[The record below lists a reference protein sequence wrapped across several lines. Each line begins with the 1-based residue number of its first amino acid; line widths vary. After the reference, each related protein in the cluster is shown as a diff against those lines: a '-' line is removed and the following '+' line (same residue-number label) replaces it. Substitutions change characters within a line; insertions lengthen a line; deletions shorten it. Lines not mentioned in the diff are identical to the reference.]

1 MKNKNFI
8 IYIILLIALFT
19 NYSFG
24 DEFKFEAS
32 EINILENGNIVRTSG
47 GVKIISNDN
56 LEIIADKSFYNKEKS
71 ILKLEGNILVND
83 IKNNVKIFTDKIDY
97 FKKKEII
104 IAEKKVKSEVKG
116 KYIIVS
122 DGLIFDRNLLEISS
136 SGKIT
141 LKDNY
146 ENIFISDEF
155 LFNINED
162 VLNAKNLSLK
172 DNENNDLFV
181 ENAVV
186 DLSNSEIIGKNINI
200 NFDNS
205 LFSNNENEPRLK
217 GNSVIANKDETIVY
231 KGVFTTCK
239 KNKKN
244 CPPWKIYADKVT
256 HKKNKKL
263 IEYKNAWLAIYNKPV
278 LYVPYFFHPDPTVK
292 RQSGF
297 LIPTIINS
305 SNFGSS
311 VQIPYYNVISENKD
325 LTITPRIFFDN
336 NILIQTE
343 YRQANKSS
351 NGIID
356 FSINRDNSST
366 SSHLFSNF
374 NGKLKNTS
382 NIEINFQQVTSD
394 KYLKIYDLK
403 SPLINNKTTLNNF
416 VRIDGFNNNYQ
427 YEISFETF
435 EDLSKGKSDRFEYV
449 YPNYRYAKK
458 INNSYFS
465 NGNLNFES
473 HGYQKQY
480 NTNAYDG
487 VLINNINFESVPSY
501 TKKGIKN
508 NYQILFRNVNSKASN
523 SANYDNSENT
533 KLLSSLL
540 FNTKFP
546 LYKKTS
552 KSQNYLTPIA
562 SFRLSPNKTKN
573 IRNLDRPVNYDSIF
587 SLDRFGQDD
596 LVEGGGSLTLGLEYS
611 NRNKNNREIINLA
624 LANVFR
630 PNRND
635 DLPINN
641 SIQEKRSDII
651 GKVSFIPSNTFNLD
665 YEFSLDNNLKN
676 SNLNLIRTN
685 FSVNNFVTS
694 FEFFEEDG
702 LMGNKSYASNK
713 TTVNFDSNNS
723 ISFKT
728 NKDLDKNI
736 TEYYNLIYEYK
747 NDCLIA
753 GVEYNKS
760 NYSDGELK
768 PEENLFLKIRI
779 IPFGELGTP
788 YIVNEEK

>member
-1 MKNKNFI
+1 MKNKNII
-8 IYIILLIALFT
+8 IYIILLITLFA

-32 EINILENGNIVRTSG
+32 EINILEKGNIVKTSG

-104 IAEKKVKSEVKG
+104 IAEKKVKSEVKD

-162 VLNAKNLSLK
+162 ILNAKNLSLK

-181 ENAVV
+181 ESAVV
-186 DLSNSEIIGKNINI
+186 DLSNSEIIGKSINV

-263 IEYKNAWLAIYNKPV
+263 IEYKNAWLAIYNKPI

-297 LIPTIINS
+297 LVPAIINS

-336 NILIQTE
+336 NAVIQTE

-374 NGKLKNTS
+374 YGKLKNTS

-403 SPLINNKTTLNNF
+403 SPLINNRTTLNNF
-416 VRIDGFNNNYQ
+416 VKIDNFSDDYQ

-435 EDLSKGKSDRFEYV
+435 EDLSKGKSDRFEYI
-449 YPNYRYAKK
+449 YPNYRYSKD
-458 INNSYFS
+458 INNSKFS
-465 NGNLNFES
+465 KGSLNFES

-480 NTNAYDG
+480 NTNTYDG
-487 VLINNINFESVPSY
+487 VLINNINFESMPSY

-523 SANYDNSENT
+523 SANYDNNENS

-573 IRNLDRPVNYDSIF
+573 IRNLDRAVNYNNIF
-587 SLDRFGQDD
+587 SLDRFGKDD
-596 LVEGGGSLTLGLEYS
+596 LVEGGGSITLGLEYS
-611 NRNKNNREIINLA
+611 NKNKNNKEIINLA

-630 PNRND
+630 PSKND

-641 SIQEKRSDII
+641 SIGEKRSDII
-651 GKVSFIPSNTFNLD
+651 GRVNFIPSNNFNLD
-665 YEFSLDNNLKN
+665 YEFSLDNNLKD

-694 FEFFEEDG
+694 FEFLEEDN
-702 LMGNKSYASNK
+702 LMGNKSYVSNK
-713 TTVNFDSNNS
+713 TTFNFDNNNS

-747 NDCLIA
+747 NDCLVA

-760 NYSDGELK
+760 NYADGELK
-768 PEENLFLKIRI
+768 PEENLFFKIKI
-779 IPFGELGTP
+779 IPFGEVNTP
-788 YIVNEEK
+788 YIINENE

>member
-1 MKNKNFI
+1 MKNKNII
-8 IYIILLIALFT
+8 IYIILLITLFA

-32 EINILENGNIVRTSG
+32 EINILEKGNIVKTSG

-104 IAEKKVKSEVKG
+104 IAEKKVKSEVKD

-162 VLNAKNLSLK
+162 ILNAKNLSLK

-181 ENAVV
+181 ESAVV
-186 DLSNSEIIGKNINI
+186 DLSNSEIIGKSINV

-263 IEYKNAWLAIYNKPV
+263 IEYKNAWLAIYNKPI

-297 LIPTIINS
+297 LVPAIINS

-336 NILIQTE
+336 NAVIQTE

-374 NGKLKNTS
+374 YGKLKNTS

-403 SPLINNKTTLNNF
+403 SPLINNRTTLNNF
-416 VRIDGFNNNYQ
+416 VKIDNFSDDYQ
-427 YEISFETF
+427 YKISFETF
-435 EDLSKGKSDRFEYV
+435 EDLSKGKSDRFEYI
-449 YPNYRYAKK
+449 YPNYRYSKD
-458 INNSYFS
+458 INNSKFS
-465 NGNLNFES
+465 KGSLNFES

-480 NTNAYDG
+480 NTNTYDG
-487 VLINNINFESVPSY
+487 VLINNINFESMPSY

-523 SANYDNSENT
+523 SANYDNNENS

-573 IRNLDRPVNYDSIF
+573 IRNLDRAVNYNNIF
-587 SLDRFGQDD
+587 SLDRFGKDD
-596 LVEGGGSLTLGLEYS
+596 LVEGGGSITLGLEYS
-611 NRNKNNREIINLA
+611 NKNKNNKEIINLA

-630 PNRND
+630 PSKND

-641 SIQEKRSDII
+641 SIGEKRSDII
-651 GKVSFIPSNTFNLD
+651 GRVNFIPSNNFNLD
-665 YEFSLDNNLKN
+665 YEFSLDNNLKD

-694 FEFFEEDG
+694 FEFLEEDNY
-702 LMGNKSYASNK
+702 LSQDSYLKNSTKFNL
-713 TTVNFDSNNS
+713 NNNNS
-723 ISFKT
+723 IKFGTSK
-728 NKDLDKNI
+728 NLDKSI
-736 TEYYNLIYEYK
+736 TDYYNLIYEYE
-747 NDCLIA
+747 NDCLTAAI
-753 GVEYNKS
+753 EYNKS
-760 NYSDGELK
+760 YYTDGDLK
-768 PEENLFLKIRI
+768 PEENILFSIRI
-779 IPFGELGTP
+779 IPFGKISSPTLT
-788 YIVNEEK
+788 K